1 MPIMVA
7 VINAKS
13 KTLPCVPGLS
23 LNRRTVGQASC
34 LSCSAGFQPA
44 RMVGQA
50 SCRSC
55 GAGFQPALTRRV
67 RVLRHRQESPP
78 ELRPASPSPG
88 GEYLFSAS
96 VVFVAQ
102 TASLSVS
109 PEIVAAREDFFNH
122 GWTRINTDED
132 GFSLISVHPC
142 SSVVGSYWLRLRRAA
157 LYRRMPSCRTAPWP
171 GRRNTAKAL
180 PICNRRYCRLAI
192 CATLNRCGGEGR
204 GECEGLLKLD
214 SGGEG
219 LGASQQLPF
228 WEGLATG

>member
-34 LSCSAGFQPA
+34 LSC
-44 RMVGQA
+44 
-50 SCRSC
+50 

-78 ELRPASPSPG
+78 EQRPASPSP
-88 GEYLFSAS
+88 
-96 VVFVAQ
+96 
-102 TASLSVS
+102 
-109 PEIVAAREDFFNH
+109 
-122 GWTRINTDED
+122 
-132 GFSLISVHPC
+132 
-142 SSVVGSYWLRLRRAA
+142 
-157 LYRRMPSCRTAPWP
+157 
-171 GRRNTAKAL
+171 
-180 PICNRRYCRLAI
+180 
-192 CATLNRCGGEGR
+192 GGEGR

-214 SGGEG
+214 SGGER